1 MKNLSFKYKLLLLI
15 ALPVLIS
22 SVMLLKQVLNS
33 YSVSQQSGELAL
45 YMQLTT
51 TNSALVHELQ
61 KERGATAGF
70 LGSSGKQF
78 SEVLRQQRSTTQVLL
93 KSWQDFIGT
102 NTNAIGNTTLQ
113 ALIRD
118 IKQKISKLESIRT
131 RVSALDIPS
140 SEAINYY
147 TGLNAQLLSIGSI
160 TANLSQDVNLTRGAL
175 AYYNFLQAKERAG
188 IERAV
193 LSNSFAVDTFAAG
206 IYEKYITLVTEQDT
220 YSRIFSN
227 LASDKHKRLFSE
239 LLNSDVVQEVE
250 RLRSIASDKALTGG
264 FNVESK
270 YWFGES
276 TKRINLLKKLED
288 TLAEDV
294 IYGAN
299 SAQEQAYSAFVFYI
313 VLLFASLL
321 VVAFIAFSIIRA
333 LNRQVASLSSV
344 MSKVR
349 HEHDLRLRVEVFSQD
364 ELGHVAEGLNDTLAN
379 FSKAIHQLS
388 NSCDTLVTIA
398 DETSDVVGHSVHKL
412 QEQRERTTQVAAA
425 VEEMSAAVQE
435 VAGNTANTADQANTA
450 SQMANDGHEVVQE
463 SVASVNQLADDVSLL
478 SQLINKLHASSTNIS
493 NVVEV
498 IHHVSDQTGLLAL
511 NAAIEA
517 ARAGEQGRGFAVV
530 ADEVR
535 TLAQRT
541 QKSTAEIAAIIQE
554 LQSEVEQAFTLV
566 EANHV
571 KMRKTVDSTHNV
583 ENSLDSI
590 VQAVTGIMDM
600 SSQIATASEEQAAV
614 IQDVSHN
621 LTVIDDNSDEV
632 ATAAGQISSSA
643 QNLAEMAHE
652 LKELVYGFK
661 V

>member
-22 SVMLLKQVLNS
+22 TVMLLKQVLNS

-45 YMQLTT
+45 YTQLTT
-51 TNSALVHELQ
+51 VNSALVHELQ

-78 SEVLRQQRSTTQVLL
+78 SDVLRQQRSTTQKLL
-93 KSWQDFIGT
+93 SNWQDFVD
-102 NTNAIGNTTLQ
+102 NNDIGNASLQ
-113 ALIRD
+113 SLMRD
-118 IKQKISKLESIRT
+118 VKQKLNDLDSVRA
-131 RVSALDIPS
+131 RVSSLDIPL
-140 SEAINYY
+140 SEALKYY
-147 TGLNAQLLSIGSI
+147 TGLNAKLLSAGSI
-160 TANLSQDVNLTRGAL
+160 TANLSQDVNLTRASL

-193 LSNSFAVDTFAAG
+193 LSNTFAGDKFAKG
-206 IYEKYITLVTEQDT
+206 MYEKYITLVTEQDT
-220 YSRIFSN
+220 YSRIFNN
-227 LASDKHKRLFSE
+227 LASDKHTVLFRDLS
-239 LLNSDVVQEVE
+239 NSGVVQEVE
-250 RLRSIASDKALTGG
+250 RLRAIASGRAVTGG
-264 FNVESK
+264 FDVDSK
-270 YWFGES
+270 HWFGES

-294 IYGAN
+294 IYDAN
-299 SAQEQAYSAFVFYI
+299 AAQERAYSALVFYI

-321 VVAFIAFSIIRA
+321 VVAFIAFSIIRG

-388 NSCDTLVTIA
+388 GNCDTLVIIA
-398 DETSDVVGHSVHKL
+398 DETSDVVGHSVQKL

-450 SQMANDGHEVVQE
+450 SQMANDGHVVVQA
-463 SVASVNQLADDVSLL
+463 SVASVNKLADDVSLL
-478 SQLINKLHASSTNIS
+478 SQLISKLHASSTNIS

-566 EANHV
+566 EANHA
-571 KMRKTVDSTHNV
+571 KMRETVDSTHNV
-583 ENSLDSI
+583 ENSLDTI
-590 VQAVTGIMDM
+590 VHAVTGIMDM
-600 SSQIATASEEQAAV
+600 SGQIATASEEQAAV

-632 ATAAGQISSSA
+632 ATAAGQISNSA
-643 QNLAEMAHE
+643 QSLAKMAHE
-652 LKELVYGFK
+652 LKELVHGFK

>member
-1 MKNLSFKYKLLLLI
+1 MKNLRFKYKLLLLI
-15 ALPVLIS
+15 ALPLLIS
-22 SVMLLKQVLNS
+22 TAMLLKEVLDS
-33 YSVSQQSGELAL
+33 YSVSHQSGEVAV
-45 YMQLTT
+45 YTQLTT
-51 TNSALVHELQ
+51 VNSALVHELQ

-70 LGSSGKQF
+70 IGSSGKHF
-78 SEVLRQQRSTTQVLL
+78 EDILGQQRLTTEKLI
-93 KSWQDFIGT
+93 KKWEDFMGQHVIGDT
-102 NTNAIGNTTLQ
+102 SLH
-113 ALIRD
+113 ALMKEV
-118 IKQKISKLESIRT
+118 KQKLSTIDSVRR
-131 RVSALDIPS
+131 RVSSLDIPL
-140 SEAINYY
+140 SEALKFY
-147 TGLNAQLLSIGSI
+147 TGLNAQLLSSGSI
-160 TANLSQDVNLTRGAL
+160 TANLSQDVELTRASV

-193 LSNSFAVDTFAAG
+193 LSNTFAKDKFGAG
-206 IYEKYITLVTEQDT
+206 LYEKYITLVTEQNT
-220 YSRIFSN
+220 YSRVFNGFASNKHKILFREFSN
-227 LASDKHKRLFSE
+227 SG
-239 LLNSDVVQEVE
+239 VVKEVE
-250 RLRSIASDKALTGG
+250 RIRTIASDKAMTGG
-264 FNVESK
+264 FNIESK

-288 TLAEDV
+288 ILADDV
-294 IYGAN
+294 IFDAN
-299 SAQEQAYSAFVFYI
+299 TAQEKAYSAFVIYI
-313 VLLFASLL
+313 VLLLSSLL
-321 VVAFIAFSIIRA
+321 VVIFIAYSIISG

-344 MSKVR
+344 MSKVC
-349 HEHDLRLRVEVFSQD
+349 HERDLRLRVEVYSQD

-379 FSKAIHQLS
+379 FSKAIDQLS
-388 NSCDTLVTIA
+388 NSCDRLVVIA
-398 DETSDVVGHSVHKL
+398 DETSDIVGHSVHKL
-412 QEQRERTTQVAAA
+412 HEQRERTTQVAAA

-435 VAGNTANTADQANTA
+435 VASNTANTADQANTA
-450 SQMANDGHEVVQE
+450 SQMAHDGHEVVQA
-463 SVASVNQLADDVSLL
+463 SVASVNKLAGDVDLL
-478 SQLINKLHASSTNIS
+478 SQLINKLHGSSTSIS

-541 QKSTAEIAAIIQE
+541 QKSTAEISAIIDE

-571 KMRKTVDSTHNV
+571 KMRETVDSTHNV
-583 ENSLDSI
+583 ERSLDTI
-590 VQAVTGIMDM
+590 VQEVTGIMDM

-632 ATAAGQISSSA
+632 ATAAGQISNSA
-643 QNLAEMAHE
+643 QNLAGMAHE
-652 LKELVYGFK
+652 LKELVRSFK